1 MVTESAA
8 AVRNAVQ
15 CYNVIHSEREKATAQ
30 TPKDFFFFERVDRI
44 EGFLHGSESE

>member
-1 MVTESAA
+1 MESAA
-8 AVRNAVQ
+8 AVWNAVQ

-30 TPKDFFFFERVDRI
+30 TPQDFFFFERVDRI